1 MAPRFDMNFKVII
14 KAATKSIIKSRMR
27 SLLTALGIIIG
38 VAAVVVM
45 VAVGDGAQLKVEEQ
59 IASLGSNLII
69 ITPGTS
75 SSGGVRGGAG
85 SFNRFTMEDVEKIKN
100 EATLIKGVSPL
111 VRSGGQIIGGTGNWF
126 TQIQGVSTD
135 YLDIRAWALASGEFF
150 TDRDVTAKAKVCVL
164 GSEVAENLFPDDD
177 AIGQQVRIRNV
188 PFKVIGVLKAK
199 GQTAVGTSNDDVI
212 LAPSKTVLDRL
223 SGGRFISS
231 IQVSAISAEKSIAAQ
246 SELKSIMREA
256 HKLEQGE
263 DDDFTIQ
270 DQSDIAEAATE
281 TSRVLTYLLA
291 SVAGVSLIVGGIGI
305 MNIMLVSVTER
316 TREIGIRLSVGA
328 RASDILIQFLTEAV
342 VLSLSG
348 GTIGV
353 LFSIFVAYIL
363 NNYTEQS
370 AYIRPDIVVI
380 AFGFAGA
387 IGVFFGF
394 YPAKKAAALNPIDAL
409 RYE

>member
-1 MAPRFDMNFKVII
+1 MNFKVII

-85 SFNRFTMEDVEKIKN
+85 SFNRFTMEDVDKIKN

-111 VRSGGQIIGGTGNWF
+111 VRSGGQIIGGSGNWF
-126 TQIQGVSTD
+126 TQIQGVSPD
-135 YLDIRAWALASGEFF
+135 YLEIRSWALASGEFF
-150 TDRDVTAKAKVCVL
+150 TERDVTAKAKVCVL
-164 GSEVAENLFPDDD
+164 GSEVADNLFPDED
-177 AIGQQVRIRNV
+177 AIGEQVRIRNV
-188 PFKVIGVLKAK
+188 PFKVIGILKSK
-199 GQTAVGTSNDDVI
+199 GQTAVGTSNDDI
-212 LAPSKTVLDRL
+212 IIAPSKTVLDRL

-231 IQVSAISAEKSIAAQ
+231 IQVSAISSEKSLAAQ
-246 SELKSIMREA
+246 LELKSIMREA

-263 DDDFTIQ
+263 EDDFTIQ

-348 GTIGV
+348 GIIGV
-353 LFSIFVAYIL
+353 LFSILVAYIL
-363 NNYTEQS
+363 NNYTEQT
-370 AYIRPDIVVI
+370 AYIRPDIVIV
-380 AFGFAGA
+380 AFVFAGA
-387 IGVFFGF
+387 IGIFFGF